1 MSGFA
6 FTSRSCSNEP
16 PLASTWM
23 VASTAAMPTSPPF
36 LDFNQC
42 FNERSHDPNYRQLTV
57 QDKAAPLPFRL
68 TQT

>member
-1 MSGFA
+1 
-6 FTSRSCSNEP
+6 
-16 PLASTWM
+16 M